1 MESDSVSGRAVT
13 SALPLSDAAS
23 DLTAPTTQDSRAAQ
37 SEIDPRF
44 DGIYVPHVYDFVSI
58 FRPAHFQGR
67 SQIPPQYLEPLA
79 VDQSVNLG
87 HGASFT
93 TFKRA
98 VPDSASSFSVTA
110 RLEGLT
116 ISIPASQSDRQR
128 TVVYKVARVGF
139 SQDGTPTPQT
149 RPAMKAALMELYCL
163 QHRPLQTHPNIVKL
177 LGLAWG
183 SNYFNP
189 SHRLPVAVVEFADRG
204 NLAQLQESSNLGSV
218 IRRRL
223 AIDIGEGLDILH
235 RCGIIHG
242 DVKSENILIFSDPQ
256 KEYVAKL
263 SDFGFSL
270 VGEATN
276 AEIYVGGTRPWK
288 APEAKAPVPKHLLR
302 ATDVYSYGLLLW
314 RLATDGRDPFRFW
327 VKSDLHGELYHQMLE
342 RLKEEDRP
350 VQNTAL
356 DKWLFPYLLAASQA
370 RQKQVTLDWLQE
382 GVARLQA
389 LTQTQ
394 RPSQPGDMSTDDWD
408 AVIEYLSICSVDPSV
423 WGKMAGLI
431 LQWAGRDSFYSRISS
446 AMTSCLSLDPT
457 KRNLREAL
465 DAFNS
470 SSRHRADENAQ
481 ENAQGILLR
490 ISYDNHVLSWQQMRE
505 LEPAVQSFVFNCF
518 KAKVE
523 GTLSQKEINP
533 PECFI
538 LMSYYINGYGTDVD
552 SKEALRLLNQCS
564 NVAYNHLPSRAYVY
578 RLAKFLF
585 PEYVAS
591 DSMISNLTVMTLMG
605 SRAAAI
611 DLKEVAPDKYAELQL
626 PMREALA
633 GVGANF
639 FHAKQMLGGWKLN
652 QWINTFDNQQVLV
665 ENFKGWDRI
674 ADYRVNKRGDRIL
687 HLAASA
693 GRLQAIE
700 TLLQMFPTLTVD
712 QLNDKGE
719 TPLLCACRAGQVAT
733 VQGLIR
739 LGADAAAVAPTG
751 ECCLHW
757 LVSFED
763 DEVVEVGSKLVEA
776 GANMRQCTNQKIAY
790 SDFRATIEVDVQ
802 IPGTPL
808 NWAVHHDRP
817 RIVSL
822 LLKIASDA
830 QICFDRYTTA
840 PSPLEQA
847 AFYHHVECLEL
858 MLEAF
863 DRAGVSYSLEPLL
876 RLGVHSADTFSMILR
891 NGARYKER
899 LHLFLNLGL
908 RKAQGVSFLS
918 GIGGHDTHLLYFA
931 VSEAHDEVVDYLLS
945 DEVKELV
952 ESFNDAV
959 PDKELWRG
967 AYNLGDINRPVREDR
982 RTPVLEA
989 IRWNRRPMVELLVKH
1004 GADIHAAAR
1013 NPFSDEMNWTGFHI
1027 LAAAGHTT
1035 NYSELVAFLVKAG
1048 LSVDGISAGQKET
1061 VHEVESPFLVAV
1073 QHNAFGLATTFLDY
1087 GGDPN
1092 ASSCSAGLLSL
1103 DHPTSVLGHIVAA
1116 AAQHTVPRLRYLLE
1130 QCSKRNEVEFIVE
1143 RTRRLSALHRAAWAH
1158 QGVSHR
1164 SPHLSPNERKHLS
1177 RDEYDMAMNRE
1188 VMHEL
1193 LQKWGDSPIHLD
1205 ARCLVHGRSALHLAV
1220 DAGNLAA
1227 VELLVGK
1234 GADVLSVDDLDLT
1247 PVLLAQEKLDEL
1259 GEEDAGMQGVYAG
1272 IITLL
1277 LKDK

>member
-1 MESDSVSGRAVT
+1 MSRLSHTIPRMESDSVSGRAVT
-13 SALPLSDAAS
+13 SALPLSDAPS
-23 DLTAPTTQDSRAAQ
+23 ESTGITTQDTQAAQ
-37 SEIDPRF
+37 SEVDPRF
-44 DGIYVPHVYDFVSI
+44 EGVYVPHVYDFVSI

-79 VDQSVNLG
+79 VDQSVSIG

-98 VPDSASSFSVTA
+98 IPDGAARSLLTA

-116 ISIPASQSDRQR
+116 ISIPASQSSRQR

-149 RPAMKAALMELYCL
+149 RLAMKAALMELYCL
-163 QHRPLQTHPNIVKL
+163 QHRPLQAHPNIVKL

-183 SNYFNP
+183 SNYYNP
-189 SHRLPVAVVEFADRG
+189 AHRLPVAVVEFADRG
-204 NLAQLQESSNLGSV
+204 NLAQLQESTNLGPMT
-218 IRRRL
+218 RRRL

-242 DVKSENILIFSDPQ
+242 DVKSENILIFSDPE

-276 AEIYVGGTRPWK
+276 AEIHVGGTRPWK
-288 APEAKAPVPKHLLR
+288 APEAKTPVPKHLLR

-314 RLATDGRDPFRFW
+314 RLATDGQDPFRFW
-327 VKSDLHGELYHQMLE
+327 VKTDLRGDAYYQTLE
-342 RLKEEDRP
+342 RLKDEDRP

-382 GVARLQA
+382 GVSRLLA
-389 LTQTQ
+389 ITDTQ
-394 RPSQPGDMSTDDWD
+394 RLSQTGDMSTESWD
-408 AVIEYLSICSVDPSV
+408 AVIEYLSICFIDPSF
-423 WGKMAGLI
+423 WGRMAGLI
-431 LQWAGRDSFYSRISS
+431 LQWASKDSFYGRVSS
-446 AMTSCLSLDPT
+446 AMARCLSLDPT
-457 KRNLREAL
+457 KRNLRETLNAPDE
-465 DAFNS
+465 DAQ
-470 SSRHRADENAQ
+470 DT
-481 ENAQGILLR
+481 LLR

-523 GTLSQKEINP
+523 GTLSRGEINP

-552 SKEALRLLNQCS
+552 FKEATRLLNRCS

-578 RLAKFLF
+578 RIAKCLV

-591 DSMISNLTVMTLMG
+591 ESMVSNLTVMTLMG
-605 SRAAAI
+605 SRAAAV
-611 DLKEVAPDKYAELQL
+611 DLSEVAPDTYAELQP

-652 QWINTFDNQQVLV
+652 QWTNTLDNQQILV
-665 ENFKGWDRI
+665 ENLKGLNRI

-700 TLLQMFPTLTVD
+700 TLLQAFPVLTVD

-733 VQGLIR
+733 VLGLVR
-739 LGADAAAVAPTG
+739 LGADASTVAPTG

-757 LVSFED
+757 LVSFG
-763 DEVVEVGSKLVEA
+763 DEEIEEVGIRLVEA
-776 GANMRQCTNQKIAY
+776 GANIRQCTNQSIAY

-808 NWAVHHDRP
+808 NWAVHHDRLQV
-817 RIVSL
+817 VSF
-822 LLKIASDA
+822 LLKTASDA
-830 QICFDRYTTA
+830 QICFDRYTAA
-840 PSPLEQA
+840 PAPLEQA

-858 MLEAF
+858 MLEAL
-863 DRAGVSYSLEPLL
+863 DQAGVSYSLEPLL

-899 LHLFLNLGL
+899 LHRFLNLGL
-908 RKAQGVSFLS
+908 RKAQGVRFLS
-918 GIGGHDTHLLYFA
+918 GIGGHDSHLLYFA
-931 VSEAHDEVVDYLLS
+931 VGEAHDEVVEYLLS

-952 ESFNDAV
+952 TSFNV
-959 PDKELWRG
+959 VITGNELPPG
-967 AYNLGDINRPVREDR
+967 AYNLGDINRPAQEDR

-989 IRWNRRPMVELLVKH
+989 IRWNRRPMVELLVSH
-1004 GADIHAAAR
+1004 GAEVHAAAK

-1035 NYSELVAFLVKAG
+1035 NYSDLVAFLVKSG
-1048 LSVDGISAGQKET
+1048 LSVGGIPAGQKET
-1061 VHEVESPFLVAV
+1061 VYGVESPFLVAI
-1073 QHNAFGLATTFLDY
+1073 QHNAFGLATTFVDY
-1087 GGDPN
+1087 GADPN

-1103 DHPTSVLGHIVAA
+1103 EHRTSVLGHIVAA
-1116 AAQHTVPRLRYLLE
+1116 ASQHTVPRLRYLLE
-1130 QCSKRNEVEFIVE
+1130 QCPKRKEVDFIVE
-1143 RTRRLSALHRAAWAH
+1143 HTRRLSALHRVAWAH
-1158 QGVSHR
+1158 KGISHR
-1164 SPHLSPNERKHLS
+1164 SPHGSAKETKHLS

-1188 VMHEL
+1188 IMHEL
-1193 LQKWGDSPIHLD
+1193 LQKWGDSPVHLD

-1234 GADVLSVDDLDLT
+1234 GADVSSVDDLGLT
-1247 PVLLAQEKLDEL
+1247 PVLLAHEVLDEL
-1259 GEEDAGMQGVYAG
+1259 DEGDVEMQDIYVG

-1277 LKDK
+1277 VKDW

>member
-1 MESDSVSGRAVT
+1 MESDSLSGRAVT
-13 SALPLSDAAS
+13 SALPLTDAATES
-23 DLTAPTTQDSRAAQ
+23 TGATTQDPQVEQ
-37 SEIDPRF
+37 SEVDPRF
-44 DGIYVPHVYDFVSI
+44 EGVYVPHVYDFVSI

-79 VDQSVNLG
+79 VDQSVNIG

-93 TFKRA
+93 TFKRVIA
-98 VPDSASSFSVTA
+98 DGAA
-110 RLEGLT
+110 RSLLTTKLEGLT
-116 ISIPASQSDRQR
+116 ISIQASQPSCQR

-163 QHRPLQTHPNIVKL
+163 QHQPLQTHPNIVKL

-189 SHRLPVAVVEFADRG
+189 AHRLPVAVVEFADRG
-204 NLAQLQESSNLGSV
+204 NLAQLQESMNLGP
-218 IRRRL
+218 ITRRRL

-263 SDFGFSL
+263 SDFGFSV

-276 AEIYVGGTRPWK
+276 AEVYVGGTRPWK
-288 APEAKAPVPKHLLR
+288 APETKTPVPKHLLR
-302 ATDVYSYGLLLW
+302 ATDIYSYGLLLW
-314 RLATDGRDPFRFW
+314 RLATDGKDPFRFW
-327 VKSDLHGELYHQMLE
+327 VKSDLQGDVYYQTLE
-342 RLKEEDRP
+342 RLKEEDRLI
-350 VQNTAL
+350 QNTAL
-356 DKWLFPYLLAASQA
+356 EKWLLPFLLAASQA
-370 RQKQVTLDWLQE
+370 RQKQVTLDWLQD
-382 GVARLQA
+382 GVSRLRA
-389 LTQTQ
+389 ITETQ
-394 RPSQPGDMSTDDWD
+394 RLSQTGGISTEDWD
-408 AVIEYLSICSVDPSV
+408 AVIEYLSICFLNPSF
-423 WGKMAGLI
+423 WSTMAGPI
-431 LQWAGRDSFYSRISS
+431 LQWAAKDSFYGSISS
-446 AMTSCLSLDPT
+446 AMASCLSLNPT

-465 DAFNS
+465 GAFGIPN
-470 SSRHRADENAQ
+470 RQPDENSQ
-481 ENAQGILLR
+481 DILLR

-523 GTLSQKEINP
+523 GTLSKGEINP

-552 SKEALRLLNQCS
+552 FKEATRLLNQCS
-564 NVAYNHLPSRAYVY
+564 NAAYNHLPSRAYVY
-578 RLAKFLF
+578 RIAKCLS

-591 DSMISNLTVMTLMG
+591 ESMVSNLTVMTLMG

-611 DLKEVAPDKYAELQL
+611 DLKEVAPDEYAELQHPL
-626 PMREALA
+626 RDALA
-633 GVGANF
+633 GVGAKF
-639 FHAKQMLGGWKLN
+639 FHAKQMLYGWKLN
-652 QWINTFDNQQVLV
+652 QWINTLDNQQILV
-665 ENFKGWDRI
+665 ENLKGLNRI

-687 HLAASA
+687 HLAAST

-700 TLLQMFPTLTVD
+700 TLLQAFPVLTVD
-712 QLNDKGE
+712 QLNDQGE
-719 TPLLCACRAGQVAT
+719 TPLLCACRAGQMAT
-733 VQGLIR
+733 VLGLLR
-739 LGADAAAVAPTG
+739 LGASAAAVAPTG

-763 DEVVEVGSKLVEA
+763 KEVEEVGSKLVEA
-776 GANMRQCTNQKIAY
+776 GANMRQCTNQSIAY

-817 RIVSL
+817 QIVRH
-822 LLKIASDA
+822 LLKTVSDA
-830 QICFDRYTTA
+830 QICFDRYTAA

-858 MLEAF
+858 MLETL
-863 DRAGVSYSLEPLL
+863 DQAGTSYSLEPLL

-899 LHLFLNLGL
+899 LHRFLSLGL
-908 RKAQGVSFLS
+908 RKAQGVSFLT
-918 GIGGHDTHLLYFA
+918 GIGGHGTHLLYFA
-931 VSEAHDEVVDYLLS
+931 VSEAHDEVVRYLLS
-945 DEVKELV
+945 DEVRELV
-952 ESFNDAV
+952 TSFNVASIENER
-959 PDKELWRG
+959 PHG
-967 AYNLGDINRPVREDR
+967 AYNLGDINRPARDHG

-989 IRWNRRPMVELLVKH
+989 IRWNRRPTVELLVSH
-1004 GADIHAAAR
+1004 GADIHAVAK
-1013 NPFSDEMNWTGFHI
+1013 NPSSNEMNWTGFHI

-1035 NYSELVAFLVKAG
+1035 NFSDLVAFLVKSG
-1048 LSVDGISAGQKET
+1048 LPIEGILAGQKET
-1061 VHEVESPFLVAV
+1061 VHKVESPFLVAV
-1073 QHNAFGLATTFLDY
+1073 QHNAFGLATTFLDH
-1087 GGDPN
+1087 GADPN

-1103 DHPTSVLGHIVAA
+1103 EHPTSVLGHIVAA
-1116 AAQHTVPRLRYLLE
+1116 ASQHSVPRLRYLLE
-1130 QCSKRNEVEFIVE
+1130 QCPERNGVEFIVE
-1143 RTRRLSALHRAAWAH
+1143 HARRLSALHRAAWAH
-1158 QGVSHR
+1158 KGILHR
-1164 SPHLSPNERKHLS
+1164 SPHGSAEKKTHFS
-1177 RDEYDMAMNRE
+1177 RGEYDMAMNRE
-1188 VMHEL
+1188 IMHEL

-1205 ARCLVHGRSALHLAV
+1205 GRCLVHGRSALHLAV

-1234 GADVLSVDDLDLT
+1234 GADVSSVDDLGLT
-1247 PVLLAQEKLDEL
+1247 PVLLAQEKLEES
-1259 GEEDAGMQGVYAG
+1259 GEADAEMQDIYLA

-1277 LKDK
+1277 LRDV

>member
-1 MESDSVSGRAVT
+1 MASASVSGRAVT

-23 DLTAPTTQDSRAAQ
+23 ESTGPTTHDTQPAQ
-37 SEIDPRF
+37 SEVDPRF
-44 DGIYVPHVYDFVSI
+44 EGVYVPHVFDFVSI

-79 VDQSVNLG
+79 VDQSVSIG
-87 HGASFT
+87 QGASFT

-98 VPDSASSFSVTA
+98 TPDGAARSLLTA
-110 RLEGLT
+110 GLEGLT
-116 ISIPASQSDRQR
+116 ISIPASQCNRQKI
-128 TVVYKVARVGF
+128 VVYKVARVAF
-139 SQDGTPTPQT
+139 LPDGTPTPQT

-183 SNYFNP
+183 SNSFDP
-189 SHRLPVAVVEFADRG
+189 AHRLPVAVVEFADQG
-204 NLAQLQESSNLGSV
+204 NLAQLQESINLSPKT
-218 IRRRL
+218 RRRL

-242 DVKSENILIFSDPQ
+242 DVKSENILIFSDSQ

-263 SDFGFSL
+263 SDFGFSV
-270 VGEATN
+270 VGEATS

-288 APEAKAPVPKHLLR
+288 APEARTPVPKHLLR
-302 ATDVYSYGLLLW
+302 ATDIYSYGLLLW
-314 RLATDGRDPFRFW
+314 RLATDGKDPFRFW
-327 VKSDLHGELYHQMLE
+327 VKSDLQSDVYYQTLE
-342 RLKEEDRP
+342 RLKEEDRL

-356 DKWLFPYLLAASQA
+356 DKWLFPYLLAASRA

-382 GVARLQA
+382 GVSRLQA
-389 LTQTQ
+389 ITETRQLSQT
-394 RPSQPGDMSTDDWD
+394 GDMSTENWD
-408 AVIEYLSICSVDPSV
+408 SVIEYLSICFVDPSF
-423 WGKMAGLI
+423 WGRMAGLI
-431 LQWAGRDSFYSRISS
+431 LQWAGKDSFYGAVSS
-446 AMTSCLSLDPT
+446 AMASCLSLDPT

-465 DAFNS
+465 SAFGS
-470 SSRHRADENAQ
+470 TTRQPDENAQ
-481 ENAQGILLR
+481 DILLR
-490 ISYDNHVLSWQQMRE
+490 ISFDNHVLSWQQMRE

-518 KAKVE
+518 KVKVE
-523 GTLSQKEINP
+523 RTLSKGEINP

-552 SKEALRLLNQCS
+552 FKEAIRLLNQCS
-564 NVAYNHLPSRAYVY
+564 NTEYNHLPSRAYVY
-578 RLAKFLF
+578 RIAKTFF

-591 DSMISNLTVMTLMG
+591 DSMISNLTVMTLKG

-611 DLKEVAPDKYAELQL
+611 DLKEVAPDKYAEFR
-626 PMREALA
+626 PSMRDALA

-639 FHAKQMLGGWKLN
+639 FHAKQMLDGWKLN
-652 QWINTFDNQQVLV
+652 QWTNTFDNHQVLV
-665 ENFKGWDRI
+665 ENLKGLNRI

-700 TLLQMFPTLTVD
+700 ILLQAFPVLTVD

-733 VQGLIR
+733 VLGLIR
-739 LGADAAAVAPTG
+739 LGADAATVAPTG

-763 DEVVEVGSKLVEA
+763 EEVEEVGSKLVEA
-776 GANMRQCTNQKIAY
+776 GANMRQCTNQSIAY

-822 LLKIASDA
+822 LLKTASDA

-858 MLEAF
+858 MLETL
-863 DRAGVSYSLEPLL
+863 DQAGVSYSLEPLL
-876 RLGVHSADTFSMILR
+876 RLGAHSADTFSMILR
-891 NGARYKER
+891 NGARYRER
-899 LHLFLNLGL
+899 LHRFLNLSL
-908 RKAQGVSFLS
+908 RKALGVHFLS

-931 VSEAHDEVVDYLLS
+931 VSEAHDEVVEYLLS
-945 DEVKELV
+945 DEVEELV
-952 ESFNDAV
+952 TSVNIVIADN
-959 PDKELWRG
+959 ELPPG
-967 AYNLGDINRPVREDR
+967 AYNLGDINRPAREDR

-989 IRWNRRPMVELLVKH
+989 IRWNRRPTVELLVSH
-1004 GADIHAAAR
+1004 GAEVRAVAK
-1013 NPFSDEMNWTGFHI
+1013 NPYSDEMNWTGFHI

-1035 NYSELVAFLVKAG
+1035 NYSDLVAFLVESG
-1048 LSVDGISAGQKET
+1048 LSIAGIPAGQKET
-1061 VHEVESPFLVAV
+1061 VHGVESPFLVAI

-1087 GGDPN
+1087 GADPN
-1092 ASSCSAGLLSL
+1092 ASSCGAGLLSL
-1103 DHPTSVLGHIVAA
+1103 EHPTSVLGHLVAA
-1116 AAQHTVPRLRYLLE
+1116 ASQNAVPRLRYLLE
-1130 QCSKRNEVEFIVE
+1130 QCPKRNEVEFIVE
-1143 RTRRLSALHRAAWAH
+1143 HTRQLSALHRAAWAH
-1158 QGVSHR
+1158 KGISHR
-1164 SPHLSPNERKHLS
+1164 SLHDLAEEKMHLS
-1177 RDEYDMAMNRE
+1177 REEYDMAMNRE
-1188 VMHEL
+1188 IMHEL
-1193 LQKWGDSPIHLD
+1193 LQKWGDSPTYLD
-1205 ARCLVHGRSALHLAV
+1205 ARCLIHGRSALHLAV

-1234 GADVLSVDDLDLT
+1234 GADVSSVDDLGLT

-1259 GEEDAGMQGVYAG
+1259 GEGDAGMQDIYAG

-1277 LKDK
+1277 LTDA